1 MGAREALKHP
11 QCVEQIVHCII
22 SPSINS
28 RRLVCE
34 VLVFMCYYEVPV
46 GQDLVLKAMDKLR
59 DIQRGLGRFDAWL
72 YELEST
78 LGGRGRMGSMV
89 GASEDF
95 KRMAAYGPP
104 DNQLTEYAVSFF
116 LIYVIH
122 DTKNSKVVQH
132 DFGQCNRQHCR
143 RS

>member
-59 DIQRGLGRFDAWL
+59 DNQRGLGRFDAWL

-116 LIYVIH
+116 
-122 DTKNSKVVQH
+122 
-132 DFGQCNRQHCR
+132 
-143 RS
+143 

>member
-1 MGAREALKHP
+1 MNIQVGAREALKHP
-11 QCVEQIVHCII
+11 QCVEQIVHCIV
-22 SPSINS
+22 SPSIHS
-28 RRLVCE
+28 RRVVCE

-59 DIQRGLGRFDAWL
+59 DKQRGLGRFDAWL
-72 YELEST
+72 YELEIT

-104 DNQLTEYAVSFF
+104 DNQLTEYAVSIF
-116 LIYVIH
+116 
-122 DTKNSKVVQH
+122 
-132 DFGQCNRQHCR
+132 
-143 RS
+143 